1 MGQLRRKVHNY
12 TILVLI
18 KEGSMP
24 DFHVKSLAALR
35 VREGEEVDSLYFRD
49 CVQKERQAIVK
60 DMKALHAFLAD
71 DLILTADISE
81 NMPALE
87 KLYQEYCDAFFTNTT
102 LDICPI
108 NEEVTPLMDDPA
120 SFKARVAV
128 IQGETDALKRAR
140 STHAIYEEAAEILYG
155 YQKGWPYWICALST
169 EEERGMEKRLPA
181 KKKKL
186 WIATLCWFFGL
197 HYFYLGNYARNLFY
211 LMTVGGCF
219 LWMLFDLYRLPGMVD
234 ESNAK
239 IAEKVYK
246 ELKEGSESKG

>member
-24 DFHVKSLAALR
+24 DLHIKSLAALR
-35 VREGEEVDSLYFRD
+35 VRKGEEAGSLSFPD
-49 CVQKERQAIVK
+49 CTQKERKTIVK
-60 DMKALHAFLAD
+60 DLKALRAFLAD

-87 KLYQEYCDAFFTNTT
+87 KLYQEYCDTFFTNTT
-102 LDICPI
+102 LDILPI
-108 NEEVTPLMDDPA
+108 TEEVTPLMDDPA
-120 SFKARVAV
+120 AFEARIATVKR
-128 IQGETDALKRAR
+128 ETDPLKRAR
-140 STHAIYEEAAEILYG
+140 STHAIYEEASEILYG

-169 EEERGMEKRLPA
+169 EEERGMEKRLPE

-197 HYFYLGNYARNLFY
+197 HYFYLGNPARNLFY
-211 LMTVGGCF
+211 LMTAGGCF
-219 LWMLFDLYRLPGMVD
+219 LWMLFDLYRLPAMVD

-239 IAEKVYK
+239 IAEEVYQ
-246 ELKEGSESKG
+246 ELKKGSGVRG

>member
-35 VREGEEVDSLYFRD
+35 VREGAEVDSLCFQD
-49 CVQKERQAIVK
+49 CDQKERQAIAK

-81 NMPALE
+81 NMPAME

-102 LDICPI
+102 LDILPI

-120 SFKARVAV
+120 AFKARIAAS
-128 IQGETDALKRAR
+128 QGETDALKRAR

-181 KKKKL
+181 KKEK
-186 WIATLCWFFGL
+186 TLDRHPLLVLRSALLLSGKFRAQSLLPHDRRRLLPLDAFRSLPPPC
-197 HYFYLGNYARNLFY
+197 H
-211 LMTVGGCF
+211 GG
-219 LWMLFDLYRLPGMVD
+219 
-234 ESNAK
+234 
-239 IAEKVYK
+239 
-246 ELKEGSESKG
+246 

>member
-24 DFHVKSLAALR
+24 DLHVKSLAALR
-35 VREGEEVDSLYFRD
+35 VREGAEVDSLSFQD
-49 CVQKERQAIVK
+49 CDQKERQEIVT
-60 DMKALHAFLAD
+60 DVKALHAFLAD

-81 NMPALE
+81 NIPAME
-87 KLYQEYCDAFFTNTT
+87 KMYQEYCDAFFTNTT
-102 LDICPI
+102 LDILPI
-108 NEEVTPLMDDPA
+108 IEEVTPLMDDPKD
-120 SFKARVAV
+120 FDARITTARK
-128 IQGETDALKRAR
+128 EMDPLKRAR
-140 STHAIYEEAAEILYG
+140 SVHAVYEEATEILYG

-169 EEERGMEKRLPA
+169 DEERSMEKRLPA

-197 HYFYLGNYARNLFY
+197 HYFYLGNPARNLFY
-211 LMTVGGCF
+211 LMTAGGCF
-219 LWMLFDLYRLPGMVD
+219 LWMLFDLYRLPALVD

-239 IAEKVYK
+239 IAEEVYE
-246 ELKEGSESKG
+246 ELKKG

>member
-35 VREGEEVDSLYFRD
+35 VREGAEVDSLCFQD
-49 CVQKERQAIVK
+49 CDQKERRAIAK

-81 NMPALE
+81 NMPAME

-102 LDICPI
+102 LDILPI

-120 SFKARVAV
+120 AFTARIAA

-140 STHAIYEEAAEILYG
+140 SPTPSMRKRQRSSTAIRKAGPTGSVRSPPKKNAAWKNASPRKRKNSGSPPSAGSSVCTISIWEI
-155 YQKGWPYWICALST
+155 PCAISST
-169 EEERGMEKRLPA
+169 
-181 KKKKL
+181 
-186 WIATLCWFFGL
+186 
-197 HYFYLGNYARNLFY
+197 
-211 LMTVGGCF
+211 
-219 LWMLFDLYRLPGMVD
+219 
-234 ESNAK
+234 S
-239 IAEKVYK
+239 
-246 ELKEGSESKG
+246 

>member
-35 VREGEEVDSLYFRD
+35 VREGEEVDSLCFQD
-49 CVQKERQAIVK
+49 CDQKERRAIAK

-81 NMPALE
+81 NMPAME

-102 LDICPI
+102 LDILPI

-120 SFKARVAV
+120 AFTTRIAA

-169 EEERGMEKRLPA
+169 EEECGMEKRLPA

-197 HYFYLGNYARNLFY
+197 HYFYLGNSVRNLFY

-219 LWMLFDLYRLPGMVD
+219 LWMLFDLYRLPAMVD

-239 IAEKVYK
+239 IAEEVYK
-246 ELKEGSESKG
+246 ELKKG